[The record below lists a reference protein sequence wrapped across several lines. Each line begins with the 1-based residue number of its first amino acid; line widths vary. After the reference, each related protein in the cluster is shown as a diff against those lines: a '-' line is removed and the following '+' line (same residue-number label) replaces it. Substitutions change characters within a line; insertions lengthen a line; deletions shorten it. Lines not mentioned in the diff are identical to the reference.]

1 MFLRAIH
8 MIEKV
13 PRHPVVG
20 GDFFLFSLPDQAV
33 GLNGCPTPP
42 AWRG

>member
-13 PRHPVVG
+13 PRHPVMA
-20 GDFFLFSLPDQAV
+20 GDFFLFFLRRPAGSLS
-33 GLNGCPTPP
+33 GWPTPP
-42 AWRG
+42 ARGG